1 MKGNKIW
8 KIDLTLI
15 ILLTLFLLSATIIY
29 HKIFTPVS
37 LNTPEK
43 IVNIPEGSG
52 IKTISRSLKSA
63 GLIRN
68 ATAFYLL
75 SMVQGKSSL
84 KAGEYN
90 LNPGM
95 TPFEILDILEQ
106 GRVVQHKITV
116 PEGFNIYQI
125 ANLFGEKDLSDKEVF
140 LTLCSDPNILEY
152 WKIEGSTVEGYL
164 FPETYFFSKGI
175 SEKRIL
181 DTMIRN
187 FWKIFKP
194 EFVERAKEL
203 DFTVHEIV
211 ILASLIEKETA
222 LPEERPLISAVF
234 HKRLKERIRLQCDPS
249 VIYGLKNF
257 DGNLTKK
264 DLVKL
269 TPYNTYKIRGLPIG
283 PIANPGLGCLEA
295 ALYPANVNYKYFV
308 SRNDGSHEF
317 SETLRQ
323 HNRAVLKYQKRRTRN
338 L

>member
-1 MKGNKIW
+1 LKRDITL
-8 KIDLTLI
+8 IVLLTLI
-15 ILLTLFLLSATIIY
+15 LLSVTIIY

-37 LNTPEK
+37 QNTPEK
-43 IVNIPEGSG
+43 IINIPEGSG

-75 SMVQGKSSL
+75 SVVRGKSSL

-106 GRVVQHKITV
+106 GRVVQHKITI
-116 PEGFNIYQI
+116 PEGFNIFQI
-125 ANLFGEKDLSDKEVF
+125 ANLFGEKNLSDKELF
-140 LTLCSDPNILEY
+140 LDLCSDPNILEY
-152 WKIEGSTVEGYL
+152 WDIHGATTEGYL

-175 SEKRIL
+175 SERRIL
-181 DTMIRN
+181 DAMIRN

-194 EFVERAKEL
+194 EMAERAREMG
-203 DFTVHEIV
+203 FTVHEIV
-211 ILASLIEKETA
+211 TLASLVEKETA
-222 LPEERPLISAVF
+222 LAEERPLISAVF
-234 HKRLKERIRLQCDPS
+234 HKRLKEGIRLQCDPS

-257 DGNLTKK
+257 NGNLTKK
-264 DLVKL
+264 DLLKR
-269 TPYNTYKIRGLPIG
+269 TPYNTYKKRGLPPG
-283 PIANPGLGCLEA
+283 PIANPGLGCIMA
-295 ALYPANVNYKYFV
+295 ALYPADVDYKYFV

-317 SETLRQ
+317 SSTLRQ